1 MRKITFQ
8 REQAHKL
15 KLYIMSLENKV
26 PHQSNTT
33 NHRHLT
39 LGVFG
44 FGCVGQGLYHVL
56 NETPGIKADIKKIC
70 VKDKNKSRLL
80 PEKLFTFDKEEI
92 LNDPE
97 IDVVVELIDD
107 SNAAF
112 EIVKEALQKGKAV
125 VTANKKMLAEHLEE
139 IYHLQRQ
146 YGKPVLYEGSVC
158 GSIPIIRN
166 LEEYYDNDL
175 LTGIEGIFNGS
186 TNYIL
191 TKVFEEKKNY
201 SDALQQ
207 AQELGFAESD
217 PSLDVKGFDPKF
229 KLVIAIAH
237 TFGVFVKPE
246 DVINIGIDKISE
258 LDLKF
263 AYDNHY
269 AIKLVARAFKIKNR
283 VYGFVCPQFIES
295 THPLYAVRN
304 EYNAVQLESAFAEK
318 QLFVGKGA
326 GSYPT
331 GSAVLSD
338 ISALTYQYQ
347 YEYKKLHQLND
358 LQFSNHLLVEA
369 FVSFDKGINI
379 SISDFAHFESGYASH
394 GKQYMV
400 GKVSLSKLHEWS
412 LLDGVGIILAPGAVF
427 TPEKKSTSEE
437 SFAFA

>member
-1 MRKITFQ
+1 MT
-8 REQAHKL
+8 
-15 KLYIMSLENKV
+15 SENTLQYNGHIK
-26 PHQSNTT
+26 
-33 NHRHLT
+33 HRHLT
-39 LGVFG
+39 LGLFG

-56 NETPGIKADIKKIC
+56 DETQGIKAEIKKIC
-70 VKDKNKSRLL
+70 VKNRNKTRTL
-80 PEKLFTFDKEEI
+80 PEDIFTFNKEDV
-92 LNDPE
+92 LNDPA
-97 IDVVVELIDD
+97 IDVIVELIDD
-107 SNAAF
+107 ANAAF
-112 EIVKEALQKGKAV
+112 DIVKTALQNGKAV

-139 IYHLQRQ
+139 IYALQQQ
-146 YGKPVLYEGSVC
+146 YGKPVLYEGAVC

-191 TKVFEEKKNY
+191 TKVFEEKKSY
-201 SDALQQ
+201 EEALQQ
-207 AQELGFAESD
+207 AQALGFAESD
-217 PSLDVKGFDPKF
+217 PSLDVKGYDPKF
-229 KLVIAIAH
+229 KLAIAIAH

-246 DVINIGIDKISE
+246 NIINIGIDRISD

-269 AIKLVARAFKIKNR
+269 AIKLVARAFKIQNR
-283 VYGFVCPQFIES
+283 VFGFVAPQFIES

-338 ISALTYQYQ
+338 ISALTYDYQ
-347 YEYKKLHQLND
+347 YEYKKLHQSGN
-358 LQFSNHLLVEA
+358 LQFSNHLVVEA
-369 FVSFDKGINI
+369 FVSFEKGVNI
-379 SISDFAHFESGYASH
+379 SISDFEQFESGYASH

-400 GKVSLSKLHEWS
+400 GKVNLLKLHEWS
-412 LLDGVGIILAPGAVF
+412 LLEGVGIILAPGA
-427 TPEKKSTSEE
+427 T
-437 SFAFA
+437 FAPQTEIKA